1 MNYMKR
7 IRSEYFPDTSDRILF
22 LCGAVMLSTEIWKQL
37 VLTLS
42 AGGHYN
48 LWYLPFQLCSI
59 PMYVL
64 LAYPWLRREK
74 IRLVILAFLMCYGL
88 LGGIA
93 AFADTSGMKYA
104 YPALTVPS
112 LACAPYPDRDLCR
125 YPLLQKA
132 GGRSGSFRE
141 APLLPPADQCFP
153 ASPLPRGFRSV
164 PDLLRHRRTA

>member
-1 MNYMKR
+1 MNVMKR

-74 IRLVILAFLMCYGL
+74 IRRVLLAFLMCYGL

-104 YPALTVPS
+104 YPALTVHS
-112 LACAPYPDRDLCR
+112 HLWHVLKVGHKRNDALIDA
-125 YPLLQKA
+125 
-132 GGRSGSFRE
+132 
-141 APLLPPADQCFP
+141 
-153 ASPLPRGFRSV
+153 
-164 PDLLRHRRTA
+164 LRLNVCQRIDKRIGEYQARH